1 MFGKEGPG
9 TYYTQMSAIFVIL
22 CTLVPQTLQ
31 NIVLR
36 RGCFPGHFLIYGKPI
51 KSCIVLVIVYMIHTE
66 AYLEPCRI
74 SRMEPF

>member
-36 RGCFPGHFLIYGKPI
+36 RGCFPGHFPN
-51 KSCIVLVIVYMIHTE
+51 
-66 AYLEPCRI
+66 I
-74 SRMEPF
+74 SRTNLRKTN